1 MDIQEALARLTR
13 TTIFKE
19 WHEKNKEYYLAHA
32 FIMLDEPN
40 KNTWQIGFYN
50 SSKERMVTFMLTGN
64 DVQHTE
70 DQEVLKKEGTI
81 EKLNPSEIKIHVQ
94 QALDTAKE
102 CLQKE
107 YKGQTPLKEF
117 FIIQNAEKHHMYN
130 ITYFTQSLTTIN
142 IKIDA
147 GTGKII
153 KHTSQKLADFA

>member
-19 WHEKNKEYYLAHA
+19 WHSKNKEYYLAHA
-32 FIMLDEPN
+32 FLMLDEQN

-50 SSKERMVTFMLTGN
+50 SEKERMVTFLLTGT
-64 DVQHTE
+64 DVKHTE

-81 EKLNPSEIKIHVQ
+81 DKLDPTKVKIHVQ
-94 QALDTAKE
+94 EALDTAKK
-102 CLQKE
+102 CLTEE

-117 FIIQNAEKHHMYN
+117 FIIQNTEEHHMYN
-130 ITYFTQSLTTIN
+130 ITYFTQSLSTIN

-147 GTGKII
+147 ETGKII
-153 KHTSQKLADFA
+153 KHNLQKLADFG